1 MEHGREHISPHAKK
15 GLCWANRRLCRP
27 SQGWWGEGAGAR
39 RTRGEENYKR
49 FCGVP
54 FQGRR
59 PKGNVIVVV
68 WYTSRREHGYIY
80 IQQINK
86 PTSVPGAVL
95 PVPPEATS
103 DSPATRLPHRRSQ
116 IWEMETCAPV
126 SGFWLLASLA
136 SQPRV
141 PHLTIP
147 PPSSSSSSSS
157 SSSLSYRD

>member
-1 MEHGREHISPHAKK
+1 VNTTRREFRVYTRSETTLH
-15 GLCWANRRLCRP
+15 
-27 SQGWWGEGAGAR
+27 GAR
-39 RTRGEENYKR
+39 PRAHIAACQKRPAAGQTEGCAGPHREGGGRGRGRTRGEENYKR

-95 PVPPEATS
+95 PVPPEAT
-103 DSPATRLPHRRSQ
+103 PPTRLLLACHTAGRRYGR
-116 IWEMETCAPV
+116 WRHARPFLV
-126 SGFWLLASLA
+126 SGFLQVWLVSRAS
-136 SQPRV
+136 P
-141 PHLTIP
+141 T
-147 PPSSSSSSSS
+147 
-157 SSSLSYRD
+157 

>member
-1 MEHGREHISPHAKK
+1 MPKK
-15 GLCWANRRLCRP
+15 TCCRANRRLCRP

-95 PVPPEATS
+95 PVPPEATLRLACY
-103 DSPATRLPHRRSQ
+103 SPATPQIADGRWRHDMRARFWFLVSCKFGKSAARPPLELSACVGPYRVHAALVRRPAV
-116 IWEMETCAPV
+116 W
-126 SGFWLLASLA
+126 
-136 SQPRV
+136 
-141 PHLTIP
+141 
-147 PPSSSSSSSS
+147 
-157 SSSLSYRD
+157 